1 MSKLREHSKVVNVTK
16 TSILAIQRFSDAFNA
31 ATDED
36 KVSFRIQ
43 RLDDLFERY
52 MTTSVD
58 LELLTDDD
66 DKVATQNITKDR
78 SDVEEQYFTLRDF
91 LVSKKPFVPVPG
103 NQVPT
108 APVQSVVRL
117 PQIELPMFDGE
128 LDNWIPFRDAF
139 KSLIHNNNSL
149 SAVDK
154 FHYLNSC

>member
-91 LVSKKPFVPVPG
+91 LVSKKTFCTRPRQSGPHSSGAIGCTSSP
-103 NQVPT
+103 NR
-108 APVQSVVRL
+108 APHVR
-117 PQIELPMFDGE
+117 
-128 LDNWIPFRDAF
+128 W
-139 KSLIHNNNSL
+139 
-149 SAVDK
+149 
-154 FHYLNSC
+154 